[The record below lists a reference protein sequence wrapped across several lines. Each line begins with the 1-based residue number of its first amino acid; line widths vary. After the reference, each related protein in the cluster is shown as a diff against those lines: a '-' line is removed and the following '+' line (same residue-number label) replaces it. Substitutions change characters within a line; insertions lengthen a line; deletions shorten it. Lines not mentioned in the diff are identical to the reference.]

1 MIQKVLFDK
10 ISKMVIKLVAK
21 KFKLDRLVTYMDQP
35 NDCDMRVEELEKEVE
50 KLKKDSHPMQEFVCT
65 TCNTLAKKV
74 DDDVV
79 SFENKL
85 NQIKKE
91 K

>member
-21 KFKLDRLVTYMDQP
+21 KFKLHSLVTYMDQP
-35 NDCDMRVEELEKEVE
+35 NDCDMRVAELEREVE
-50 KLKKDSHPMQEFVCT
+50 KLKEDSHPMQEFVCT

-74 DDDVV
+74 DEDVS
-79 SFENKL
+79 SFESKL
-85 NQIKKE
+85 KQIKE

>member
-35 NDCDMRVEELEKEVE
+35 NDCDMRVDELEKEVE
-50 KLKKDSHPMQEFVCT
+50 KLKKD
-65 TCNTLAKKV
+65 
-74 DDDVV
+74 
-79 SFENKL
+79 
-85 NQIKKE
+85 
-91 K
+91 